1 MPPVGGLESRVMGGL
16 YEPTKRVLDVIAAA
30 AGLVAVGW
38 AIGLIYLVVRLT
50 SRGPGFFIQQR
61 AGRNGRPFPLV
72 KFRTMRTDHVHDP
85 DPSIVITDA
94 DPAVTP
100 LGGGLRRFKLDELP
114 QLFNVLAGQMSIVG
128 PRPTVPEQVAEY
140 GPFEH
145 QRLTV
150 PPGITGLAQINGGTA
165 LTWPERIEWDVWYVH
180 HRSLGLDLRIFLAT
194 FAAMFRGTESRPRRV
209 REVHPDWRPPEELAD
224 TQ

>member
-1 MPPVGGLESRVMGGL
+1 MGGM
-16 YEPTKRVLDVIAAA
+16 YEPTKRVLDFIAAA

-114 QLFNVLAGQMSIVG
+114 QLFNVLEGNMSLVG
-128 PRPTVPEQVAEY
+128 PRPHANTHNEEY
-140 GPFEH
+140 RTLIQGYMLRH
-145 QRLTV
+145 KV
-150 PPGITGLAQINGGTA
+150 KPGITGLAQVSGWRGETDT
-165 LTWPERIEWDVWYVH
+165 LEKMQRRIECD
-180 HRSLGLDLRIFLAT
+180 HRYIREWSLWMDIKILLRTIWVVI
-194 FAAMFRGTESRPRRV
+194 RGQN
-209 REVHPDWRPPEELAD
+209 AY
-224 TQ
+224 